1 MSSLQKTI
9 LQKRL
14 GSIDTDC
21 PLCNEA
27 KETVTHLFFECPITR
42 LIWFGSCWSI
52 RSDTF
57 QVANCVDIVKLVLDP
72 PNPSND
78 GDLKELSSLQFAFS
92 LEAIWNMRNKA
103 TYVDAAVAN
112 SSLEAIWKD
121 KQI

>member
-42 LIWFGSCWSI
+42 LIWFGSRWSI

-78 GDLKELSSLQFAFS
+78 RFEGIKFTPICLFIRSN
-92 LEAIWNMRNKA
+92 LEYEK
-103 TYVDAAVAN
+103 
-112 SSLEAIWKD
+112 
-121 KQI
+121 